1 MSLLNRLRPK
11 LKNNDPDVRAEAVR
25 ELEKEEVD
33 LLTAVAQTDTD
44 IRVRRIAVKK
54 LESPRHLLEIS
65 EKDEDESLRT
75 FARTRARQLLVQ
87 IGCDNRDVEESQR
100 ALGLLEAPSDIAA
113 VADKAHFDNVR
124 ASAFE
129 ALTDDSAL
137 AELVR
142 RSKNPELRSRALER
156 IREPVSLKSI
166 VLDEDSGDLALTALG
181 QLDDIA
187 SLETIVDHGAVSK
200 TVRRQA
206 LAKLEKLVP
215 EDHPIKVRKRDER
228 YKEILKLVRALD
240 ESGDAGQTTELET
253 LVSQWEELRALSE
266 PSAALVEPFQE
277 ARERIRERGEKL
289 KRNPQ
294 QLESISTTEGN
305 TTTQGDTTQGTT
317 AEPESEH
324 ADEARLALLRSVEE
338 LPEGD
343 LEKTLEAA
351 RTQWNALGPSPDD
364 ALTQGFVIAKGEKRL
379 STTAKADERGRALVE
394 FLEKAESIVK
404 GGKLPATMREWQK
417 LERTWPSF
425 DGIADAEAKA
435 RYAHAEAVLADRK
448 EKQRL
453 DREAQDQA
461 ALTDIQA
468 HLKKMAELAAMDVV
482 LIKQAEKEL
491 RATQEL
497 LKTMGPLAPSVNRKK
512 IRREISEARE
522 KLFKKTQETRD
533 IEEWKRWANVDIQN
547 GLIARMEALRESK
560 DVPKVAK
567 EMRAIHEEWKKAGAA
582 PAQKAEELWQ
592 KYKPIRNELKARCD
606 EFFKKQNEERGV
618 NLEKKVALCEKVEA
632 QKDSEDWNKT
642 ADAIKEL
649 QNEWKTTGPVPQK
662 KSDAIWKRFRNAC
675 DHFFERRKEHFG
687 DLKGER
693 DENFKKKE
701 ALCETAE
708 SLRDSTDWMKT
719 VAELKRLQAEWRTIG
734 AIPRKKSDQIWKRFR
749 GACDHFFD
757 RFKRRDEVDA
767 EDKLKRREELVET
780 AATFAAADP
789 SEPDAV
795 AEKVNE
801 LWTQW
806 KSLGRLPDSG
816 RDVQTRF
823 EKIVSELVAKAPV
836 AFANTDLD
844 PTANRKKREKLVTR
858 LESLVSGFK
867 PDESSA
873 GERNELEDLAAR
885 LKDALA
891 SNTIA
896 GGKSRDRGQDWKEAS
911 LEVRRLRTNW
921 LRVPPVPGDE
931 GRVLGE
937 RFENAYRDF
946 FAHKPSASR

>member
-11 LKNNDPDVRAEAVR
+11 LKSSDPDVRAEAVR

-33 LLTAVAQTDTD
+33 LLTAVAQTDKD

-65 EKDEDESLRT
+65 EKDKDESLRT

-124 ASAFE
+124 ASAFD
-129 ALTDDSAL
+129 ALTDDGAL

-142 RSKNPELRSRALER
+142 RSKNPEIRSRALER
-156 IREPVSLKSI
+156 IREPASLKSI

-187 SLETIVDHGAVSK
+187 SLETIVDHGAVGK

-215 EDHPIKVRKRDER
+215 EDHPIKVRERNER
-228 YKEILKLVRALD
+228 YKDILKLVRALD
-240 ESGDAGQTTELET
+240 ESGDAGQTAELEA

-266 PSAALVEPFQE
+266 PSAALVGPFQE

-289 KRNPQ
+289 KPNQQ
-294 QLESISTTEGN
+294 QLESISTTEGF
-305 TTTQGDTTQGTT
+305 TTEGDTAQAST
-317 AEPESEH
+317 AEPESEP
-324 ADEARLALLRSVEE
+324 ADEARLALLRTVLE

-351 RTQWNALGPSPDD
+351 RTQWSALGLSPDD
-364 ALTQGFVIAKGEKRL
+364 ALTQRFEAAIAKGEKRL
-379 STTAKADERGRALVE
+379 SATAKADERGRALVA

-404 GGKLPATMREWQK
+404 SGKLPATMREWQK

-435 RYAHAEAVLADRK
+435 RYAHAEAVLAERK

-468 HLKKMAELAAMDVV
+468 HLKKMADLAAMDVV
-482 LIKQAEKEL
+482 SIKQAEKEL

-547 GLIARMEALRESK
+547 GLIARMEALRASK

-592 KYKPIRNELKARCD
+592 KYKPIRDELKARCD
-606 EFFKKQNEERGV
+606 AFFKKQNEERGV
-618 NLEKKVALCEKVEA
+618 NLEKKIALCEKVEA

-701 ALCETAE
+701 ALCEAAE

-719 VAELKRLQAEWRTIG
+719 VSELKRLQAEWRTIG

-801 LWTQW
+801 LWTEW

-823 EKIVSELVAKAPV
+823 EK
-836 AFANTDLD
+836 N
-844 PTANRKKREKLVTR
+844 
-858 LESLVSGFK
+858 
-867 PDESSA
+867 
-873 GERNELEDLAAR
+873 
-885 LKDALA
+885 
-891 SNTIA
+891 
-896 GGKSRDRGQDWKEAS
+896 
-911 LEVRRLRTNW
+911 RLRARCESTCC
-921 LRVPPVPGDE
+921 LRQYGSRPDGEPQEAREARDTPRVARERFQTRRILGGRARRARGSRRAAEGRSREQHDCGRQVARPRPGLE
-931 GRVLGE
+931 GRVFGSAAPKNELAAGRTRSRRRRPYARRTLRE
-937 RFENAYRDF
+937 RL
-946 FAHKPSASR
+946 SRFLRAQT

>member
-1 MSLLNRLRPK
+1 MSLLNRLRPQ
-11 LKNNDPDVRAEAVR
+11 LKNSDPDIRAEAVR

-33 LLTAVAQTDTD
+33 LLIAVAQTDTD

-54 LESPRHLLEIS
+54 LESPRHLLDIS
-65 EKDEDESLRT
+65 EKDEDEGLRA
-75 FARTRARQLLVQ
+75 FARTRACQLLVQ

-113 VADKAHFDNVR
+113 VADKAHFNNVR

-142 RSKNPELRSRALER
+142 RSRNPELRSRALER
-156 IREPVSLKSI
+156 VREPASLRSI

-187 SLETIVDHGAVSK
+187 SLETIVDHGAVGK

-206 LAKLEKLVP
+206 LAKLEKLIP
-215 EDHPIKVRKRDER
+215 EDHPVKVRRRDER
-228 YKEILKLVRALD
+228 YKEILKQVRALD
-240 ESGDAGQTTELET
+240 ESGDAAQTTELET
-253 LVSQWEELRALSE
+253 LVSQWKELGALSK
-266 PSAALVEPFQE
+266 PSAALVEPFQK
-277 ARERIRERGEKL
+277 ARESIRVRAKKL
-289 KRNPQ
+289 AKRDQQ
-294 QLESISTTEGN
+294 QLESA
-305 TTTQGDTTQGTT
+305 DTTDGTP
-317 AEPESEH
+317 AEPESE
-324 ADEARLALLRSVEE
+324 ATDEARLALLRSVVE

-351 RTQWNALGPSPDD
+351 RAQWSVLGPSLDD
-364 ALTQGFVIAKGEKRL
+364 ALTQRFEAAIAKGEKRL
-379 STTAKADERGRALVE
+379 STAKKADEHARALVE
-394 FLEKAESIVK
+394 FLENAESIVK
-404 GGKLPATMREWQK
+404 GGKLPAATREWQK

-435 RYAHAEAVLADRK
+435 RYARAEAALTGRK

-453 DREAQDQA
+453 DREAQGQA
-461 ALTDIQA
+461 ALSDIQA
-468 HLKKMAELAAMDVV
+468 HLKNMASLAAMDVV
-482 LIKQAEKEL
+482 SIKQAEKEL
-491 RATQEL
+491 RATQDL
-497 LKTMGPLAPSVNRKK
+497 LKTMGPLAPSVNRRK
-512 IRREISEARE
+512 IRREISDARE
-522 KLFKKTQETRD
+522 ELFKKTQETRD

-592 KYKPIRNELKARCD
+592 KYKPVRDELKSRCD

-642 ADAIKEL
+642 ADAIKKL
-649 QNEWKTTGPVPQK
+649 QNEWKTIGPVPQK
-662 KSDAIWKRFRNAC
+662 KSDAIWKRFRKAC

-687 DLKGER
+687 ELKGER

-749 GACDHFFD
+749 EACDHFFD
-757 RFKRRDEVDA
+757 RFKRRDKVDA
-767 EDKLKRREELVET
+767 EDKLRRREELVET
-780 AATFAAADP
+780 AATFNAADP
-789 SEPDAV
+789 NEPDAV

-801 LWTQW
+801 LWTEW

-816 RDVQTRF
+816 RDVQIRF
-823 EKIVSELVAKAPV
+823 DKIVSELVSKAPV

-858 LESLVSGFK
+858 LESLVSDFK
-867 PDESSA
+867 PDESSP
-873 GERNELEDLAAR
+873 GEIDELEDLAAR
-885 LKDALA
+885 LKAALA

-896 GGKSRDRGQDWKEAS
+896 GGKSRDRGQDWKDAS

-921 LRVPPVPGDE
+921 LRVAPVPGDE

-937 RFENAYRDF
+937 RFDNAYRDF
-946 FAHKPSASR
+946 FENKPSPGR

>member
-1 MSLLNRLRPK
+1 MSLLNRRRPRLR
-11 LKNNDPDVRAEAVR
+11 NSDPDVRAEAVR

-65 EKDEDESLRT
+65 EKDEDESLRA
-75 FARTRARQLLVQ
+75 FARARARQLLVQ

-100 ALGLLEAPSDIAA
+100 ALGLLEAPADIAA
-113 VADKAHFDNVR
+113 VADKAHFDDVR

-142 RSKNPELRSRALER
+142 RSKNPELRSRALAR
-156 IREPVSLKSI
+156 IREPDALKSI
-166 VLDEDSGDLALTALG
+166 VLAEDSRDLALAALG

-187 SLETIVDHGAVSK
+187 ALETIADHGAVGK

-206 LAKLEKLVP
+206 VAKLEKLVP
-215 EDHPIKVRKRDER
+215 EDHPIKVRERDER
-228 YKEILKLVRALD
+228 YKEILKQVNALD
-240 ESGDAGQTTELET
+240 QSGDADQITELET
-253 LVSQWEELRALSE
+253 FVSQWDALRVLSE
-266 PSAALVEPFQE
+266 PSAALVEPFQKAQE
-277 ARERIRERGEKL
+277 SIRERAEKL
-289 KRNPQ
+289 AKRDQ
-294 QLESISTTEGN
+294 QKPEASHGDNTKGDSTELEPAS
-305 TTTQGDTTQGTT
+305 
-317 AEPESEH
+317 
-324 ADEARLALLRSVEE
+324 ADEERLALLRSVVD

-351 RTQWNALGPSPDD
+351 RTQWNLLGPSPDD
-364 ALTQGFVIAKGEKRL
+364 TLAQRFEATIAKGENRL
-379 STTAKADERGRALVE
+379 STTKKADARGRALVE

-404 GGKLPATMREWQK
+404 GGKLPASMRDWQK
-417 LERTWPSF
+417 LARAWPSF
-425 DGIADAEAKA
+425 DGIADAESKA
-435 RYAHAEAVLADRK
+435 RYARAEAVLADQK

-453 DREAQDQA
+453 DRDAQDQA
-461 ALTDIQA
+461 ALSDIQA

-482 LIKQAEKEL
+482 SIKQAEKEL

-497 LKTMGPLAPSVNRKK
+497 LKAMGPLAPSVNRKK

-533 IEEWKRWANVDIQN
+533 IEEWKRWANADIQN
-547 GLIARMEALRESK
+547 GLIARVEALRESK

-567 EMRAIHEEWKKAGAA
+567 EMRDIHEEWKKAGSA

-592 KYKPIRNELKARCD
+592 RYKPIRDELKARCD
-606 EFFKKQNEERGV
+606 EFFKKQNVERGV
-618 NLEKKVALCEKVEA
+618 NLEKKIALCEKVEA

-662 KSDAIWKRFRNAC
+662 KSDAIWKRFRKAC

-701 ALCETAE
+701 TLCETAE
-708 SLRDSTDWMKT
+708 SLRDSTDWTKT
-719 VAELKRLQAEWRTIG
+719 VAELKQLQAEWRTIG

-767 EDKLKRREELVET
+767 EDKLKRREELVEN

-789 SEPDAV
+789 NEPDAV
-795 AEKVNE
+795 AEKVNG
-801 LWTQW
+801 LWTDW
-806 KSLGRLPDSG
+806 KGLGRLPDSG

-823 EKIVSELVAKAPV
+823 EKIISELVGKAPA

-844 PTANRKKREKLVTR
+844 PAANRKKREKFVTR

-867 PDESSA
+867 PDEPST
-873 GERNELEDLAAR
+873 GERHERDELADLAAR

-891 SNTIA
+891 TNTIA
-896 GGKSRDRGQDWKEAS
+896 GAKSRDRGQDWKEAS
-911 LEVRRLRTNW
+911 VEVRRLRTNW
-921 LRVPPVPGDE
+921 LRVAPVPGDE
-931 GRVLGE
+931 GRLLGE

-946 FAHKPSASR
+946 FENKPTASR

>member
-1 MSLLNRLRPK
+1 MSLLNRLRSK
-11 LKNNDPDVRAEAVR
+11 LRNSDPDVRAEAVR

-33 LLTAVAQTDTD
+33 LLTSVAQTDTD

-54 LESPRHLLEIS
+54 LESPRHLLEIA
-65 EKDEDESLRT
+65 EKDADESLRA

-137 AELVR
+137 AELVCR
-142 RSKNPELRSRALER
+142 AKNPALRSRALER
-156 IREPVSLKSI
+156 IREPASLKSI
-166 VLDEDSGDLALTALG
+166 VLDEDTGDLALTALG
-181 QLDDIA
+181 RLDDIT
-187 SLETIVDHGAVSK
+187 SLETIVDHGAVAK
-200 TVRRQA
+200 TVRRHA

-215 EDHPIKVRKRDER
+215 EDHPIKVRERDER
-228 YKEILKLVRALD
+228 YKEILKKLSALD
-240 ESGDAGQTTELET
+240 ESGEIVQTTELET

-266 PSAALVEPFQE
+266 PGAALVEPFQKALE
-277 ARERIRERGEKL
+277 HIRERAEKL
-289 KRNPQ
+289 AKRNHK
-294 QLESISTTEGN
+294 QLESSDEI
-305 TTTQGDTTQGTT
+305 QGST
-317 AEPESEH
+317 AEAESET
-324 ADEARLALLRSVEE
+324 ADEARLALLRSVVE

-343 LEKTLEAA
+343 LEKALEAA
-351 RTQWNALGPSPDD
+351 RTQWRALGPASDD
-364 ALTQGFVIAKGEKRL
+364 ALTQRFEAAIAKGEKSL
-379 STTAKADERGRALVE
+379 SITNKADESGRAVAD
-394 FLEKAESIVK
+394 FLEKAESIVN
-404 GGKLPATMREWQK
+404 GGKLPAAMREWQK

-425 DGIADAEAKA
+425 DGIADAQAKT
-435 RYAHAEAVLADRK
+435 RYARAEAVLTERK

-461 ALTDIQA
+461 ALSDIQA
-468 HLKKMAELAAMDVV
+468 HLKKMAELAAMDLVS
-482 LIKQAEKEL
+482 IKQAEKEL
-491 RATQEL
+491 REAQDV

-533 IEEWKRWANVDIQN
+533 IEAWKRWANVDIQN
-547 GLIARMEALRESK
+547 GLIARVEALRESK

-567 EMRAIHEEWKKAGAA
+567 EMRAIHEEWKKAGSA
-582 PAQKAEELWQ
+582 PAKKAEELWQ
-592 KYKPIRNELKARCD
+592 KYKSIRDELKARCD
-606 EFFKKQNEERGV
+606 EFFKKQNEERGA
-618 NLEKKVALCEKVEA
+618 NLEKKIALCEKVEA

-649 QNEWKTTGPVPQK
+649 QSEWKTIGPVPQK
-662 KSDAIWKRFRNAC
+662 KSDAIWKRFRKAC
-675 DHFFERRKEHFG
+675 DHYFERRKEHFG

-708 SLRDSTDWMKT
+708 SLRDSTDWTKT
-719 VAELKRLQAEWRTIG
+719 VAELKRLQTEWRTIG

-749 GACDHFFD
+749 EACDYFFD

-767 EDKLKRREELVET
+767 EDKLKRREELVEA

-789 SEPDAV
+789 NEPEAV
-795 AEKVNE
+795 AEKVME
-801 LWTQW
+801 LWAEW

-823 EKIVSELVAKAPV
+823 EKIVSELVAKAPI
-836 AFANTDLD
+836 AFAKTELD
-844 PTANRKKREKLVTR
+844 PAANHKKREKLVTR
-858 LESLVSGFK
+858 LESLVSDFK
-867 PDESSA
+867 PDESAA
-873 GERNELEDLAAR
+873 GETDELEDLAAR
-885 LKDALA
+885 LKDAFA
-891 SNTIA
+891 TNTIA
-896 GGKSRDRGQDWKEAS
+896 GGKSRDPGHAWKEAS
-911 LEVRRLRTNW
+911 TEVRRLRTNW
-921 LRVPPVPGDE
+921 LRVAPIPGDE
-931 GRVLGE
+931 GRLLGE

-946 FAHKPSASR
+946 FANKPSARR

>member
-1 MSLLNRLRPK
+1 MSLLNRLRPQ
-11 LKNNDPDVRAEAVR
+11 LKNSDPDIRAEAVR

-33 LLTAVAQTDTD
+33 LLIAVAQTDTD

-54 LESPRHLLEIS
+54 LESPRHLLDIS
-65 EKDEDESLRT
+65 EKDEDEGLRA
-75 FARTRARQLLVQ
+75 FARTRACQLLVQ

-113 VADKAHFDNVR
+113 VADKAHFNNVR

-142 RSKNPELRSRALER
+142 RSRNPELRSRALER
-156 IREPVSLKSI
+156 VREPASLRSI

-187 SLETIVDHGAVSK
+187 SLETIVDHGAVGK

-206 LAKLEKLVP
+206 LAKLEKLIP
-215 EDHPIKVRKRDER
+215 EDHPVKVRRRDER
-228 YKEILKLVRALD
+228 YKEILKQVRALD
-240 ESGDAGQTTELET
+240 ESGDAAQTTELET
-253 LVSQWEELRALSE
+253 LVSQWKELGALSK
-266 PSAALVEPFQE
+266 PSAALVEPFQK
-277 ARERIRERGEKL
+277 ARESIRVRAKKL
-289 KRNPQ
+289 AKRDQQ
-294 QLESISTTEGN
+294 QLESA
-305 TTTQGDTTQGTT
+305 DTTDGTP
-317 AEPESEH
+317 AEPESEST
-324 ADEARLALLRSVEE
+324 DEARLALLRSVVE

-351 RTQWNALGPSPDD
+351 RAQWSVLGPSLDD
-364 ALTQGFVIAKGEKRL
+364 ALTQRFEAAIAKGEKRL
-379 STTAKADERGRALVE
+379 STAKKADERARALVE
-394 FLEKAESIVK
+394 FLENAESIVK
-404 GGKLPATMREWQK
+404 GGKLPAATREWQK

-435 RYAHAEAVLADRK
+435 RYARAEAALTGRK

-453 DREAQDQA
+453 DREAQGQA
-461 ALTDIQA
+461 ALSDIQA
-468 HLKKMAELAAMDVV
+468 HLKNMASLAAMDVV
-482 LIKQAEKEL
+482 SIKQAEKEL
-491 RATQEL
+491 RATQDL
-497 LKTMGPLAPSVNRKK
+497 LKTMGPLAPSVNRRK
-512 IRREISEARE
+512 IRREISDARE
-522 KLFKKTQETRD
+522 ELFKKTQETRD

-567 EMRAIHEEWKKAGAA
+567 EMRAIHEKWKKAGAA

-592 KYKPIRNELKARCD
+592 KYKPVRDELKSRCD

-642 ADAIKEL
+642 ADAIKKL
-649 QNEWKTTGPVPQK
+649 QNEWKTIGPVPQK
-662 KSDAIWKRFRNAC
+662 KSDAIWKRFRKAC

-687 DLKGER
+687 ELKGER

-749 GACDHFFD
+749 EACDHFFD
-757 RFKRRDEVDA
+757 RFKRRDKVDA
-767 EDKLKRREELVET
+767 EDKLRRREELVET
-780 AATFAAADP
+780 AATFNAADP
-789 SEPDAV
+789 NEPDAV

-801 LWTQW
+801 LWTEW

-816 RDVQTRF
+816 RDVQIRF
-823 EKIVSELVAKAPV
+823 DKIVSELVSKAPV

-858 LESLVSGFK
+858 LESLVSDFK
-867 PDESSA
+867 PDESSP
-873 GERNELEDLAAR
+873 GEIDELEDLAAR
-885 LKDALA
+885 LKAALA

-896 GGKSRDRGQDWKEAS
+896 GGKSRDRGQDWKDAS

-921 LRVPPVPGDE
+921 LRVAPVPGDE

-937 RFENAYRDF
+937 RFDNAYRDF
-946 FAHKPSASR
+946 FENKPSPGR

>member
-11 LKNNDPDVRAEAVR
+11 LKNSDPDIRAEAVR
-25 ELEKEEVD
+25 ELAKEEVD
-33 LLTAVAQTDTD
+33 LLIAVAQTDTD

-54 LESPRHLLEIS
+54 LESPRHLLDIS
-65 EKDEDESLRT
+65 EKDEDEGLRA

-100 ALGLLEAPSDIAA
+100 ALGLLKAPSDIAA
-113 VADKAHFDNVR
+113 VADKAHFNNVR

-142 RSKNPELRSRALER
+142 RSRNPELRSRALER
-156 IREPVSLKSI
+156 VREPASLRSI

-187 SLETIVDHGAVSK
+187 SLETIVDHGAVGK

-206 LAKLEKLVP
+206 LAKLEKLIP
-215 EDHPIKVRKRDER
+215 EDHPIKVRRRDER
-228 YKEILKLVRALD
+228 YKEILKQVRALD
-240 ESGDAGQTTELET
+240 ESGVPAQTTELET
-253 LVSQWEELRALSE
+253 LVSQWKELGALSK
-266 PSAALVEPFQE
+266 PSAALVEPFQK
-277 ARERIRERGEKL
+277 ARESIRERAKTL
-289 KRNPQ
+289 AKRDQQ
-294 QLESISTTEGN
+294 QLESA
-305 TTTQGDTTQGTT
+305 DTTDGTP
-317 AEPESEH
+317 AEPESEST
-324 ADEARLALLRSVEE
+324 DEARLALLRNVVE

-351 RTQWNALGPSPDD
+351 CAQWSVLGPSLDD
-364 ALTQGFVIAKGEKRL
+364 ALTQRFEAAIAKGEKRL
-379 STTAKADERGRALVE
+379 STAKKADERARALVE
-394 FLEKAESIVK
+394 FLENAESIVK
-404 GGKLPATMREWQK
+404 GGKLPAAAREWQK

-435 RYAHAEAVLADRK
+435 RYARAEAVLTGRK

-453 DREAQDQA
+453 DREAQGQA
-461 ALTDIQA
+461 ALSDIQA
-468 HLKKMAELAAMDVV
+468 HLKNMASLAAMDLVS
-482 LIKQAEKEL
+482 IKQAEKEL
-491 RATQEL
+491 RATQDL
-497 LKTMGPLAPSVNRKK
+497 LKTMGPLAPSVNRRK
-512 IRREISEARE
+512 IRREISDARE

-567 EMRAIHEEWKKAGAA
+567 EMRTIHEEWKKAGAA

-592 KYKPIRNELKARCD
+592 KYKPVRDELKSRCD

-642 ADAIKEL
+642 ADAIKKL
-649 QNEWKTTGPVPQK
+649 QNEWKTIGPVPQK
-662 KSDAIWKRFRNAC
+662 KSDAIWKRFRKAC

-687 DLKGER
+687 ELKGER

-749 GACDHFFD
+749 EACDHFFD

-767 EDKLKRREELVET
+767 EDKLRRREELVET
-780 AATFAAADP
+780 AATFNAADP
-789 SEPDAV
+789 NEPDAV

-801 LWTQW
+801 LWTEW

-816 RDVQTRF
+816 RDVQIRF
-823 EKIVSELVAKAPV
+823 EKIVSELVSKAPV

-858 LESLVSGFK
+858 LESLVSDFK
-867 PDESSA
+867 PDESSP
-873 GERNELEDLAAR
+873 GEIDELEDLAAR
-885 LKDALA
+885 LKAALA

-921 LRVPPVPGDE
+921 LRVAPVPGDE

-937 RFENAYRDF
+937 RFDNAYRDF
-946 FAHKPSASR
+946 FENKPSPGR

>member
-187 SLETIVDHGAVSK
+187 FLETIVDHGAVSK

-294 QLESISTTEGN
+294 QLESISTT
-305 TTTQGDTTQGTT
+305 QGDTTQGAT

-404 GGKLPATMREWQK
+404 GR
-417 LERTWPSF
+417 
-425 DGIADAEAKA
+425 
-435 RYAHAEAVLADRK
+435 
-448 EKQRL
+448 
-453 DREAQDQA
+453 
-461 ALTDIQA
+461 
-468 HLKKMAELAAMDVV
+468 
-482 LIKQAEKEL
+482 
-491 RATQEL
+491 
-497 LKTMGPLAPSVNRKK
+497 
-512 IRREISEARE
+512 
-522 KLFKKTQETRD
+522 
-533 IEEWKRWANVDIQN
+533 
-547 GLIARMEALRESK
+547 
-560 DVPKVAK
+560 
-567 EMRAIHEEWKKAGAA
+567 
-582 PAQKAEELWQ
+582 
-592 KYKPIRNELKARCD
+592 
-606 EFFKKQNEERGV
+606 
-618 NLEKKVALCEKVEA
+618 
-632 QKDSEDWNKT
+632 
-642 ADAIKEL
+642 
-649 QNEWKTTGPVPQK
+649 
-662 KSDAIWKRFRNAC
+662 
-675 DHFFERRKEHFG
+675 
-687 DLKGER
+687 
-693 DENFKKKE
+693 
-701 ALCETAE
+701 
-708 SLRDSTDWMKT
+708 
-719 VAELKRLQAEWRTIG
+719 
-734 AIPRKKSDQIWKRFR
+734 
-749 GACDHFFD
+749 
-757 RFKRRDEVDA
+757 
-767 EDKLKRREELVET
+767 
-780 AATFAAADP
+780 
-789 SEPDAV
+789 
-795 AEKVNE
+795 
-801 LWTQW
+801 
-806 KSLGRLPDSG
+806 
-816 RDVQTRF
+816 
-823 EKIVSELVAKAPV
+823 
-836 AFANTDLD
+836 
-844 PTANRKKREKLVTR
+844 
-858 LESLVSGFK
+858 
-867 PDESSA
+867 
-873 GERNELEDLAAR
+873 
-885 LKDALA
+885 
-891 SNTIA
+891 
-896 GGKSRDRGQDWKEAS
+896 
-911 LEVRRLRTNW
+911 
-921 LRVPPVPGDE
+921 
-931 GRVLGE
+931 
-937 RFENAYRDF
+937 
-946 FAHKPSASR
+946 